1 MVLTPLKPNFFPLL
15 KMCQTFLK
23 EKVRNVH
30 QQVLMCELFSLFLSL
45 FLDLYLRF
53 LGKGFCFFSLR
64 MDREVSMIF
73 VL

>member
-15 KMCQTFLK
+15 KMCLK

-30 QQVLMCELFSLFLSL
+30 QRVLMCELFSLFLSL

-64 MDREVSMIF
+64 MDREVSMIT

>member
-1 MVLTPLKPNFFPLL
+1 MLASLKPNFFPLL
-15 KMCQTFLK
+15 KMCQTFMK

-30 QQVLMCELFSLFLSL
+30 QRVLMCELFSLFLSL
-45 FLDLYLRF
+45 FLDLYMRF

-64 MDREVSMIF
+64 MDREVSMIT

>member
-1 MVLTPLKPNFFPLL
+1 MVLTPLKPNVFPLL
-15 KMCQTFLK
+15 KMCLK

-30 QQVLMCELFSLFLSL
+30 QRVLMCELFSLFLSL

-53 LGKGFCFFSLR
+53 LGKGFCFFSLG

>member
-1 MVLTPLKPNFFPLL
+1 MVLTPLNPNFFPLL

-45 FLDLYLRF
+45 FLDLYMRF

-64 MDREVSMIF
+64 MDREVSMIT